1 MNVKVQWRSASEGSG
16 AQSAMTAGTQLML
29 QLSVDSLGLPL
40 KVRLHHVEFR
50 KLEKLG
56 NFMIKLMS
64 IVNANNKVTTNWMI
78 VSHPPPACPS

>member
-1 MNVKVQWRSASEGSG
+1 MNAKVEWRSASEDSG
-16 AQSAMTAGTQLML
+16 ALSVMTAGTQLML

-40 KVRLHHVEFR
+40 KVRLHCVKLR

-64 IVNANNKVTTNWMI
+64 IANSDNKVWCT
-78 VSHPPPACPS
+78 V

>member
-1 MNVKVQWRSASEGSG
+1 MNVKVEWRSASEDSG
-16 AQSAMTAGTQLML
+16 AQSVMTAGTQLML

-40 KVRLHHVEFR
+40 KVRLHCV

-64 IVNANNKVTTNWMI
+64 IANSDNKVWCT
-78 VSHPPPACPS
+78 V